1 MEEGAEPI
9 SHPPSDS
16 GPDSQTRFG
25 DAFPPTNNR
34 ERTKGMKTILIVD
47 DEQVIRF
54 GLTAFLERIGFAVVE
69 AASLAEARKALA
81 EHAHDAVL
89 LDAYLPDGQGVD
101 LILDIRATDPSLPIL
116 MMTGQGTIP
125 LAVEAMRRGADH
137 FLTKPVDLKELEVYL
152 NKSLQIGSLRRSHRA
167 LRERPATI
175 NPYYGESDAFKTIL
189 PLIDAACRH
198 KSPVLLRGETGTG
211 KGLLA
216 RYIHSRSANS
226 REPFVELNCA
236 GLKGEFLESE
246 LFGHTKGAF
255 TGAVDAKEGL
265 LERAHRGT
273 LFLDEIGDM
282 DLSLQAKFLKVLEE
296 KRFRPLGH
304 VDEHISD
311 FRLICATNQ
320 NLEQLIG
327 AGTFRRDVYYRVNTL
342 VISLPSLREMKEDL
356 PGIAHH
362 ILRFIAGGRKEP
374 VLSQPVLDR
383 LASYPWPG
391 NMRELHNVLERAW
404 ILSDSK
410 EIRLEHLAHLTAG
423 EPERSAA
430 EEDEIQDLDAAE
442 KVHIIKILRE
452 EKGKVPQAAKR
463 LGISRPTL
471 YRKITQHGIDLR
483 ETR

>member
-1 MEEGAEPI
+1 MTTVDQFSPPAGPDLEEGAEPQFR
-9 SHPPSDS
+9 D
-16 GPDSQTRFG
+16 TFM
-25 DAFPPTNNR
+25 PTMNR
-34 ERTKGMKTILIVD
+34 DRGKGQKTVLIVD
-47 DEQVIRF
+47 DEQAIRI
-54 GLTAFLERIGFAVVE
+54 GLAAYLEKCGFAVVE
-69 AASLAEARKALA
+69 AASLAEARRALA
-81 EHAHDAVL
+81 ESVHDAVL
-89 LDAYLPDGQGVD
+89 LDAYLTDGQGVD
-101 LILDIRATDPSLPIL
+101 LILDIRATDPSVPIL

-137 FLTKPVDLKELEVYL
+137 FFTKPVDLKELEVYL

-175 NPYYGESDAFKTIL
+175 IPYYGESDAFKSIF

-216 RYIHSRSANS
+216 RHIHSRSANS

-282 DLSLQAKFLKVLEE
+282 DLSLQSKFLKVLEE
-296 KRFRPLGH
+296 KRFRPLGQ
-304 VDEHISD
+304 VDERISD

-320 NLEQLIG
+320 NLDELIG
-327 AGTFRRDVYYRVNTL
+327 AGTFRRDVYYRINTL
-342 VISLPSLREMKEDL
+342 VISLPPLREMMEDL

-374 VLSQPVLDR
+374 VLSPAVLEK
-383 LASYPWPG
+383 LAAYPWPG

-423 EPERSAA
+423 EPDRAEA
-430 EEDEIQDLDAAE
+430 EEIMDQDLDAAE
-442 KVHIIKILRE
+442 KAHIIKILKE
-452 EKGKVPQAAKR
+452 ERGKVPEAAKR
-463 LGISRPTL
+463 LGVSRPTL
-471 YRKITQHGIDLR
+471 YRKITQHGINLG